1 MNAQEPNG
9 LTLEGIA
16 QRLEALERENDV
28 LSSKSATLEGSDT
41 RRSGGSA
48 PAFEGQLSRQALLS
62 KAREIQRRAQEE
74 AAIDAEDFLTQA
86 EEACAM
92 DPIG

>member
-1 MNAQEPNG
+1 VDTEEETMAINVPDTATGRSPFATPRDGERTLLLLLATQE
-9 LTLEGIA
+9 A
-16 QRLEALERENDV
+16 KD
-28 LSSKSATLEGSDT
+28 
-41 RRSGGSA
+41 
-48 PAFEGQLSRQALLS
+48 
-62 KAREIQRRAQEE
+62 IQRRAQEE

>member
-1 MNAQEPNG
+1 MVINVTDTAAGEDPFATTTG
-9 LTLEGIA
+9 GERTL
-16 QRLEALERENDV
+16 LLW
-28 LSSKSATLEGSDT
+28 LAT
-41 RRSGGSA
+41 R
-48 PAFEGQLSRQALLS
+48 